1 LSQARRILTGGNFI
15 EMQGLL
21 FTQYE
26 LDPTVKNVI
35 SVTNDDRYE
44 ITNWT
49 FNTEHR
55 VLNVIGKH
63 SILYLII
70 EK

>member
-1 LSQARRILTGGNFI
+1 
-15 EMQGLL
+15 MQGLL